1 MAAEDTRPF
10 AEGEV
15 GGDDDRGALVEPRD
29 PMEEQLTAGLRE
41 GEIDELVKHGEVES
55 GEVIGDGS
63 CLPAR
68 CSVLR
73 RLTRSTTFKKRPRAP
88 ARMRA
93 RAIATIRTAASFM
106 MIHISGLP
114 PQGRFRGEY
123 PCSSSSGPCIAIRP
137 CDQEGEPSA

>member
-10 AEGEV
+10 AEGKV

-41 GEIDELVKHGEVES
+41 GEIDELVKHGEVKS

-73 RLTRSTTFKKRPRAP
+73 RLRPDRRRSRSGRVLQ
-88 ARMRA
+88 RGSRA

-106 MIHISGLP
+106 MIHIKRIAAPGSLP
-114 PQGRFRGEY
+114 RRVPVF
-123 PCSSSSGPCIAIRP
+123 IFIRTLHRHSP
-137 CDQEGEPSA
+137 M